1 MPLDPNIRAL
11 QFAEQELKDHDRR
24 EAELKAEFRE
34 LKKTRAGLAA
44 RVQECID
51 VLCGKRTP
59 DLFADVSDEQPETQ
73 VDGITIVQCPKCL
86 VFSKPGQH
94 ECGGVEPIV
103 CAPVGDGLLRDIPG
117 ITQEDADRMAAVGLT
132 TLAVLGEEC
141 DGDLDNAPGL
151 LESWVDEFTRGDAD
165 RIAKAIERHLNPAT
179 VPPAPEIGVVYPLK
193 EDWRAQGLALMGLN
207 EKLLKACKR
216 SEVFT
221 VGELHDWIDEESR
234 DRGGFF
240 GPGVLAAELERI
252 GKIAAKW
259 AKANAEIL
267 YQFFADR
274 AFLGVP
280 EKEAA

>member
-1 MPLDPNIRAL
+1 MALDPNIRAL

-24 EAELKAEFRE
+24 EAELRAEFKE
-34 LKKTRAGLAA
+34 LKKTRAALAA

-59 DLFADVSDEQPETQ
+59 DLFAQVAEEPAAVVET
-73 VDGITIVQCPKCL
+73 G
-86 VFSKPGQH
+86 
-94 ECGGVEPIV
+94 PIV
-103 CAPVGDGLLRDIPG
+103 CAPVGGGLLRDIPG
-117 ITQEDADRMAAVGLT
+117 VTQQDADRMAAVGLT
-132 TLAVLGEEC
+132 TLADLGEEC
-141 DGDLDNAPGL
+141 GGDLDNAPGV
-151 LESWVDEFTRGDAD
+151 LECQVEEFTRGDAD
-165 RIAKAIERHLNPAT
+165 RIALAIERHLNPAT
-179 VPPAPEIGVVYPLK
+179 VPPAPEIGVVMEPLK

-207 EKLLKACKR
+207 EKLLKACKKQ
-216 SEVFT
+216 EVLT
-221 VGELHDWIDEESR
+221 VGDLHDWIDEETR

-267 YQFFADR
+267 YQFFADKG
-274 AFLGVP
+274 FLGVP